1 MSNEQAASMTIVKC
15 YVECVEGLLRIGEG
29 GAEDF
34 GGSGK
39 ERVTRGVR
47 KVRTKDR
54 RWRSVGGILTSLDGL
69 SKDAGVCD
77 GDVQAE

>member
-1 MSNEQAASMTIVKC
+1 MCSS
-15 YVECVEGLLRIGEG
+15 GLVLLSATWSVWRGYSELERG

-69 SKDAGVCD
+69 SKDAGVCG